1 MMTLCWLFFFF
12 TTNLDFE
19 VLHLVKLYVL
29 AWFLPPAH
37 LNWSEFFI
45 EMLHCMMTFVPKD
58 GKSIELLNF

>member
-1 MMTLCWLFFFF
+1 MMTSCWLFFFF

-45 EMLHCMMTFVPKD
+45 EICTV
-58 GKSIELLNF
+58 